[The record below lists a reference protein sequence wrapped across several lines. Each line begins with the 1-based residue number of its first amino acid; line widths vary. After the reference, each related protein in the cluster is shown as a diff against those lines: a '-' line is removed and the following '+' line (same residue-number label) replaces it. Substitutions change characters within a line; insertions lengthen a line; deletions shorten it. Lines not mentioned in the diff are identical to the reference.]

1 MYTAFFTKSIM
12 TVLLFQPDCGEAF
25 TDVSVTKVYQPRLT
39 IWVSQELFPTSQGDG
54 GFPKGNLTIPKE
66 VNRKKNNETEAA
78 FLTPANGYGYHFIE
92 INYLYPF

>member
-1 MYTAFFTKSIM
+1 GLILHWLQMWGEMHLTAFVET
-12 TVLLFQPDCGEAF
+12 Q
-25 TDVSVTKVYQPRLT
+25 LT
-39 IWVSQELFPTSQGDG
+39 IFLSPVQ
-54 GFPKGNLTIPKE
+54 GNLTIPKE

>member
-1 MYTAFFTKSIM
+1 TRLVCSLCSWETKYSPQRW
-12 TVLLFQPDCGEAF
+12 TRRRETL
-25 TDVSVTKVYQPRLT
+25 R
-39 IWVSQELFPTSQGDG
+39 
-54 GFPKGNLTIPKE
+54 GNLTIPKE